1 VTKKIF
7 RGSLLASAVILA
19 VSFAIVLTC
28 LYNYFSAL
36 QEKQLR
42 LELDLAVRGMETA
55 GAVWLEGPAPQD
67 LRITWVEADGAV
79 RYDSQAPAE
88 GLPNHRDRAE
98 IRQALE
104 TGTGYSARFSDTL
117 TKKTIN
123 CAARLS
129 DGTVLRVSAQRLT
142 ALALTI
148 AMLQP
153 ICILALTAIILSAV
167 LASRTAVLAGDV
179 TGREAERSRR
189 EFSANVS
196 HELKTPLQSI
206 LGSAELLENGLVPA
220 DDVPHFAGRIRAESS
235 RLVALIEDIIRLS
248 QLDEAVPI
256 PREPVELRE
265 VAEDVAASL
274 QDSAAAKGVSLTVTG
289 EAAELQG
296 VPGLVREMV
305 FNLCDNA
312 IKYNVP
318 GGTVEVSVARREG
331 GALLTVRDTGI
342 GIPPKYQ
349 GRVFERFFRVDK
361 SRSKASGG
369 TGLGLS
375 IVKHGAQYH
384 GAKISLRSQ
393 PDRGTEISVLFPA
406 KS

>member
-1 VTKKIF
+1 MNSIRSTGDKDNFYLSAPGMDRVTISKSEAAEALGFDLQSDTMGIGDIIF
-7 RGSLLASAVILA
+7 YQVG
-19 VSFAIVLTC
+19 
-28 LYNYFSAL
+28 
-36 QEKQLR
+36 
-42 LELDLAVRGMETA
+42 
-55 GAVWLEGPAPQD
+55 
-67 LRITWVEADGAV
+67 ADGAV

-153 ICILALTAIILSAV
+153 ICILVLTAIILSAV

-289 EAAELQG
+289 EEAELQG

-318 GGTVEVSVARREG
+318 GGTVEVSVSRREG

-406 KS
+406 KV

>member
-1 VTKKIF
+1 MTKKIF
-7 RGSLLASAVILA
+7 RGSLLTSAVILA

-42 LELDLAVRGMETA
+42 LELDLAIRGMETA

-67 LRITWVEADGAV
+67 LRITWVEADGTV

-148 AMLQP
+148 EMLQP

-289 EAAELQG
+289 EEAELQG

-318 GGTVEVSVARREG
+318 GGTVEVSVSRREG

-393 PDRGTEISVLFPA
+393 PDKGTEISVLFPA
-406 KS
+406 KV

>member
-67 LRITWVEADGAV
+67 LRITWVGADGAV

-98 IRQALE
+98 IRQSLE

-148 AMLQP
+148 EMLQP

-179 TGREAERSRR
+179 TGREAEHSRR

-256 PREPVELRE
+256 PREPVELWE

-289 EAAELQG
+289 EEAELQG

-318 GGTVEVSVARREG
+318 GGTVEVSVSRREG

-393 PDRGTEISVLFPA
+393 PDKGTEISVLFPA
-406 KS
+406 KV

>member
-1 VTKKIF
+1 MTKKII

-19 VSFAIVLTC
+19 ESFAIVLTC

-148 AMLQP
+148 EMLQP

>member
-1 VTKKIF
+1 
-7 RGSLLASAVILA
+7 
-19 VSFAIVLTC
+19 
-28 LYNYFSAL
+28 
-36 QEKQLR
+36 
-42 LELDLAVRGMETA
+42 M
-55 GAVWLEGPAPQD
+55 
-67 LRITWVEADGAV
+67 
-79 RYDSQAPAE
+79 
-88 GLPNHRDRAE
+88 
-98 IRQALE
+98 
-104 TGTGYSARFSDTL
+104 
-117 TKKTIN
+117 
-123 CAARLS
+123 
-129 DGTVLRVSAQRLT
+129 SAQRLT

-153 ICILALTAIILSAV
+153 ICILVLTAIILSAV

-179 TGREAERSRR
+179 TGQEAERSRR

-289 EAAELQG
+289 EEAELQG

-318 GGTVEVSVARREG
+318 GGTVEVSVSRREG

-406 KS
+406 KV

>member
-1 VTKKIF
+1 MTKKIF

-42 LELDLAVRGMETA
+42 LELDLAIRGMETA

-67 LRITWVEADGAV
+67 LRITWVEADGTV

-148 AMLQP
+148 EMLQP

-256 PREPVELRE
+256 PREPMELRE

-289 EAAELQG
+289 EEAELQG

-318 GGTVEVSVARREG
+318 GGTVEVSVSRREG

-393 PDRGTEISVLFPA
+393 PDKGTEISVLFPA
-406 KS
+406 KV

>member
-1 VTKKIF
+1 MTKKIF
-7 RGSLLASAVILA
+7 RGSLLTSAVILA

>member
-1 VTKKIF
+1 MTKKIF
-7 RGSLLASAVILA
+7 RGSLLTSAVILA

-42 LELDLAVRGMETA
+42 LELDLAIRGMETA

-67 LRITWVEADGAV
+67 LRITWVEADGTV

-148 AMLQP
+148 EMLQP

-289 EAAELQG
+289 EEAELQG

-318 GGTVEVSVARREG
+318 GGTVEVSVSRREG

-406 KS
+406 KV

>member
-1 VTKKIF
+1 MTKKIF
-7 RGSLLASAVILA
+7 RGSLLTSAVILA

-148 AMLQP
+148 EMLQP

-206 LGSAELLENGLVPA
+206 LGSAELLANGLVPA

>member
-1 VTKKIF
+1 MTKKIF
-7 RGSLLASAVILA
+7 RGSLLTSAVILA

-42 LELDLAVRGMETA
+42 LELDLAIRGMETA

-67 LRITWVEADGAV
+67 LRITWVGADGAV

-256 PREPVELRE
+256 PREPMELRE

-289 EAAELQG
+289 EEAELQG

>member
-1 VTKKIF
+1 MTKKIF
-7 RGSLLASAVILA
+7 RGSLLTSAVILA

-42 LELDLAVRGMETA
+42 LELDLAIRGMETA

>member
-1 VTKKIF
+1 MTKKIF

-55 GAVWLEGPAPQD
+55 GAVWLGGPAPQD
-67 LRITWVEADGAV
+67 LRITWVGADGAV

-148 AMLQP
+148 EMLQP

-256 PREPVELRE
+256 PREPMELRE

-289 EAAELQG
+289 EEAELQG

-393 PDRGTEISVLFPA
+393 PDKGTEISVLFPA
-406 KS
+406 KV

>member
-1 VTKKIF
+1 MTKKIF
-7 RGSLLASAVILA
+7 RGSLLTSAVILA

-42 LELDLAVRGMETA
+42 LELDLAIRGMETA

-67 LRITWVEADGAV
+67 LRITWVEADGTV

-153 ICILALTAIILSAV
+153 ICILVLTAIILSAV

-256 PREPVELRE
+256 PREPMELRE

-289 EAAELQG
+289 EEAELQG

-318 GGTVEVSVARREG
+318 GGTVEVSVSRREG

-406 KS
+406 KV

>member
-67 LRITWVEADGAV
+67 LRITWVGADGAV

-148 AMLQP
+148 EMLQP

-256 PREPVELRE
+256 PREPVELWE

-289 EAAELQG
+289 EEAELQG

-318 GGTVEVSVARREG
+318 GGTVEVSVSRREG

-393 PDRGTEISVLFPA
+393 PDKGTEISVLFPA
-406 KS
+406 KV

>member
-1 VTKKIF
+1 MTKKIF
-7 RGSLLASAVILA
+7 RGSLLTSAVILA

-67 LRITWVEADGAV
+67 LRITWVGADGAV

-148 AMLQP
+148 EMLQP

-289 EAAELQG
+289 EEAELQG

>member
-1 VTKKIF
+1 MTKKIF

>member
-1 VTKKIF
+1 MTKKIF
-7 RGSLLASAVILA
+7 RGSLLTSAVILA

-318 GGTVEVSVARREG
+318 GGTVEVSVSRREG

>member
-1 VTKKIF
+1 MTKKIF

-67 LRITWVEADGAV
+67 L

-148 AMLQP
+148 EMLQP

-289 EAAELQG
+289 EEAELQG

-318 GGTVEVSVARREG
+318 GGTVEVSVSRREG

-393 PDRGTEISVLFPA
+393 PDKGTEISVLFPA
-406 KS
+406 KV

>member
-1 VTKKIF
+1 MTKKIF

-67 LRITWVEADGAV
+67 LRITWVGADGAV

-148 AMLQP
+148 EMLQP

-289 EAAELQG
+289 EEAELQG

-305 FNLCDNA
+305 FNRPGAVHCEARGPVPRGENFSAQPAGQGDGDQRP
-312 IKYNVP
+312 VP
-318 GGTVEVSVARREG
+318 GE
-331 GALLTVRDTGI
+331 
-342 GIPPKYQ
+342 
-349 GRVFERFFRVDK
+349 
-361 SRSKASGG
+361 
-369 TGLGLS
+369 
-375 IVKHGAQYH
+375 
-384 GAKISLRSQ
+384 SLNC
-393 PDRGTEISVLFPA
+393 
-406 KS
+406 

>member
-1 VTKKIF
+1 MTKKIF
-7 RGSLLASAVILA
+7 RGSLLTSAVILA

-67 LRITWVEADGAV
+67 LRITWVGADGAV

-153 ICILALTAIILSAV
+153 ICILVLTAIILSAV

-189 EFSANVS
+189 EFTANVS

-289 EAAELQG
+289 EEAELQG

>member
-1 VTKKIF
+1 MTKKIF
-7 RGSLLASAVILA
+7 RGSLLTSAVILA

-42 LELDLAVRGMETA
+42 LELDLAIRGMETA

-153 ICILALTAIILSAV
+153 ICILVLTAIILSAV

-318 GGTVEVSVARREG
+318 GGTVEVSVSRREG

>member
-1 VTKKIF
+1 MTKKIF

-42 LELDLAVRGMETA
+42 LELDLAIRGMETA

-67 LRITWVEADGAV
+67 LRITWVGADGAV

-153 ICILALTAIILSAV
+153 ICILVLTAIILSAV

-206 LGSAELLENGLVPA
+206 LGSAELLENGLVSA

-289 EAAELQG
+289 EEAELQG

-318 GGTVEVSVARREG
+318 GGTVEVSVSRREG

-406 KS
+406 KV